1 MTEAAGRPR
10 RTGGRS
16 ARVREAVVEAAVSVL
31 FEHGPNKFSVGEV
44 AARAGVH
51 ETSIYR
57 RWRTRENLIVDA
69 MLATSGEDIPIPD
82 TGSVRDDL
90 LALARSVAAFL
101 SQPAGATFTRAA
113 AVHVDDDSVA
123 AARRRFWESRR
134 SLASVIIERGIQ
146 RGELPPTTDARLV
159 LETLIAPFHMRV
171 LLTHEPIDDTLPER
185 IVDLIC
191 DGLEQPG
198 A

>member
-1 MTEAAGRPR
+1 MTESVDRPR

-16 ARVREAVVEAAVSVL
+16 ARVRGAVVEAAVSVL
-31 FEHGPNKFSVGEV
+31 LEHGPNNFSVGEV

-69 MLATSGEDIPIPD
+69 MLATSGEGIPAPD
-82 TGSVRDDL
+82 TGSVRGDL
-90 LALARSVAAFL
+90 LALTRSVAAFL
-101 SQPAGATFTRAA
+101 SQPTGATFTRAA
-113 AVHVDDDSVA
+113 AVHVDDESVA
-123 AARRRFWESRR
+123 AARRRFWESRL

-146 RGELPPTTDARLV
+146 RGELPQTTDARLV
-159 LETLIAPFHMRV
+159 LETVIAPFHMRV
-171 LLTHEPIDDTLPER
+171 LLTHEPIDETLPER

-191 DGLEQPG
+191 AGLEQPG

>member
-1 MTEAAGRPR
+1 M
-10 RTGGRS
+10 
-16 ARVREAVVEAAVSVL
+16 L
-31 FEHGPNKFSVGEV
+31 LEHGPNNFSVGEV

-69 MLATSGEDIPIPD
+69 MLATSGEGIPAPD
-82 TGSVRDDL
+82 TGSVRGDL
-90 LALARSVAAFL
+90 LALTRSVAAFL
-101 SQPAGATFTRAA
+101 SQPTGATFTRAA
-113 AVHVDDDSVA
+113 AVHVDDESVA
-123 AARRRFWESRR
+123 AARRRFWESRL

-146 RGELPPTTDARLV
+146 RGELPQTTDARLV
-159 LETLIAPFHMRV
+159 LETVIAPFHMRV
-171 LLTHEPIDDTLPER
+171 LLTHEPIDETLPER

-191 DGLEQPG
+191 AGLEQPG

>member
-1 MTEAAGRPR
+1 MAEATERPR

-16 ARVREAVVEAAVSVL
+16 ARVREAVVEAAVGVL
-31 FEHGPNKFSVGEV
+31 LEHGPNNFSVGEV

-69 MLATSGEDIPIPD
+69 MLATSGEDIPVPD
-82 TGSVRDDL
+82 TGSVRGDL
-90 LALARSVAAFL
+90 LALTRSVAAFL
-101 SQPAGATFTRAA
+101 SQPAGAIFTRAA

-123 AARRRFWESRR
+123 TARRRFWESRL
-134 SLASVIIERGIQ
+134 SLASVVIERGIQ
-146 RGELPPTTDARLV
+146 RGELPPTTDARLA

-171 LLTHEPIDDTLPER
+171 LLTHEPIDETLPER

-191 DGLEQPG
+191 GGLERPS